1 MPSNIIIY
9 FDYYIYFV
17 NSKKFCKDH
26 LLFLKY
32 LRQVKLEIMV
42 VKTELVKKL
51 KKGAVLMVELVTL

>member
-42 VKTELVKKL
+42 VKTELVKL
-51 KKGAVLMVELVTL
+51 KGAALMVKLIMS